1 MPNQAEDIHTAFF
14 EEIGAAL
21 SAQEGIDNELVEI
34 LKLHLLRTKPD
45 EDCVENAK
53 AAILELAASRAA
65 SKRQEADG

>member
-1 MPNQAEDIHTAFF
+1 MPDEAEDTHAAFF

-21 SAQEGIDNELVEI
+21 SAREGIDNDLVEI

-53 AAILELAASRAA
+53 AAILELAANRAV